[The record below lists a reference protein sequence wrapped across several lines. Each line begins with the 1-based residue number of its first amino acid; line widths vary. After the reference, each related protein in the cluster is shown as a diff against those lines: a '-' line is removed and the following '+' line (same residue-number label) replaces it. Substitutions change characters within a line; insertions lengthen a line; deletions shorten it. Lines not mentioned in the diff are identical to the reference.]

1 MNLVFE
7 AYYIILKIS
16 LPNVQEVVASIASDK
31 NVWDA
36 VMKNQ
41 KVLDFYK
48 THQTGK
54 PEEEYFLAL
63 FPIKF
68 C

>member
-1 MNLVFE
+1 M
-7 AYYIILKIS
+7 
-16 LPNVQEVVASIASDK
+16 QEVVASIASDK